1 MARLFAE
8 KNIYIWFILILTFFF
23 FTYNKDLAMIYIAFI
38 ILDYFIKTTYPTK
51 IRVDLNTSPG
61 NTMNALVVG
70 IIAFV
75 VFMMVTTFM
84 ATFLQAALNFAPEQG
99 FSALWQQI
107 VRHSASTTKPIFE
120 GNKYVV
126 LFLFGVVIATIET
139 RTLIARLY
147 DWIAEMINVS
157 IYKLSVKLV
166 ALWVVISGIFTAFHF
181 QAKGLTDNVGL
192 LATFIFCMISLALI
206 TIFKES
212 ESATYFHIIWN
223 SIIVLQ
229 TVFKGAAI
237 IFAV

>member
-1 MARLFAE
+1 MSRLFSQ
-8 KNIYIWFILILTFFF
+8 KNLYIWFILILSFFF
-23 FTYNKDLAMIYIAFI
+23 FTYNKELATIYIAFI
-38 ILDYFIKTTYPTK
+38 ILDYFIKTTYPNR

-75 VFMMVTTFM
+75 VFMLITTFM
-84 ATFLQAALNFAPEQG
+84 ATFLQAALNFTPEQG

-126 LFLFGVVIATIET
+126 LILFGVVIATIET

-147 DWIAEMINVS
+147 DWIADMIGIS
-157 IYKLSVKLV
+157 IYNFSVKLV
-166 ALWVVISGIFTAFHF
+166 ALWIVISGIFTAFHF

-223 SIIVLQ
+223 STIVLQ
-229 TVFKGAAI
+229 TVFKGGAI